1 MGRIPMGNFGNRG
14 PDPVQTTRIANPGTD
29 DLAAVGRLAG
39 TVGAIAEDRQQELRS
54 EDEALARAK
63 AANAL
68 WDHELQVRA
77 AADDVAERVATGEL
91 PYTEAE
97 AFYQE
102 RVGKIEAP
110 RVDGLGPAA
119 LEQLDGGVRRN
130 SEGGR
135 ITIAQTVGRA
145 KRADFRS
152 QFYTGLDSL
161 GKLASTPGADVD
173 AINAKADA
181 FAPLALQSELPPDQ
195 VSKALQDFKDKN
207 WTNHATGRY
216 IAGREDPAALAQ
228 LEHDLTAEDGYY
240 TTRLDTD
247 KRNALL
253 SQVMGGRVRLE
264 AKAQFDVD
272 KREAVAE
279 REVTWFRDQ
288 MVTGQEISA
297 ERWSEGLANVQGTG
311 QAEAFA
317 QTQRMATEILE
328 FRVRPF
334 AEQEAYLR
342 ALETQTN
349 TTPSDDPKRDQS
361 RLNTLR
367 SAFDASKKQA
377 QESPLSFYQNQ
388 TGQQIPPLDMASLA
402 GGDTSMVAAQLQSR
416 FAVLGSVRKSYG
428 PDVAM
433 NPWLPEEAAAVREFF
448 QKADDRGR
456 LAFLS
461 TLSGATPD
469 AAAFAG
475 ALKPVA
481 ADEPLFMAAG
491 MAKFRK
497 LTGPDGADVPTTIL
511 NGARILADKTAV
523 LPGDRALLQAFDAR
537 VGDALPAGSS
547 VRQRAFGVFQAVY
560 AGHGAA
566 TGVRHEDVGGT
577 IEADDDLADQAID
590 MAIGG
595 VTDYNGAK
603 VIRPYGMAEELFEDR
618 LSNGLRGAADT
629 SGLDAGVLEDMPL
642 QPVPGK
648 EGAYYLLNDGAVQL
662 DPKTRKPIVVNVQ

>member
-1 MGRIPMGNFGNRG
+1 MARIPMGNFGNRG
-14 PDPVQTTRIANPGTD
+14 PDPVQTTRIASPGTD
-29 DLAAVGRLAG
+29 DLTALGRLAG
-39 TVGAIAEDRQQELRS
+39 TVGAIADDRLQEQRS

-63 AANAL
+63 GANAL

-77 AADDVAERVATGEL
+77 AADDVAERVATGEI

-97 AFYQE
+97 ALYQE

-110 RVDGLGPAA
+110 RVEGLGPAA
-119 LEQLDGGVRRN
+119 AEQLGGGIRRN
-130 SEGGR
+130 TEGGR

-161 GKLASTPGADVD
+161 GKLASAPDADVD

-195 VSKALQDFKDKN
+195 VNKALQDFKDKN

-228 LEHDLTAEDGYY
+228 LEYDLTAEDGYY
-240 TTRLDTD
+240 TQRLDTD

-253 SQVMGGRVRLE
+253 SQVTGGRVRLE
-264 AKAQFDVD
+264 AKAQLEVD

-288 MVTGQEISA
+288 MVTGQEISP
-297 ERWSEGLANVQGTG
+297 ERWNEGFANVQGTS
-311 QAEAFA
+311 QAEALTQA
-317 QTQRMATEILE
+317 QRMATEILE

-342 ALETQTN
+342 ALETQTK
-349 TTPSDDPKRDQS
+349 TTPSDDPKRDLS

-388 TGQQIPPLDMASLA
+388 YGQQVAPLDLGSLA
-402 GGDTSMVAAQLQSR
+402 GGDTSKVAAQLQER

-448 QKADDRGR
+448 QKADDKGR

-469 AAAFAG
+469 ATAFA
-475 ALKPVA
+475 ASLKPVA

-491 MAKFRK
+491 MAQFRK
-497 LTGPDGADVPTTIL
+497 LKGPDGADVPTTIL

-523 LPGDRALLQAFDAR
+523 LPTDRTLLQVFDER
-537 VGDALPAGSS
+537 VGDALPAGST
-547 VRQRAFGVFQAVY
+547 VRQRAFGVFQAIY
-560 AGHGAA
+560 AGRGAA
-566 TGVRHEDVGGT
+566 KGVRHEDMGGT
-577 IEADDDLADQAID
+577 IEADDDLADEAVD
-590 MAIGG
+590 MAVGG
-595 VTDYNGAK
+595 VTEYNGAK
-603 VIRPYGMAEELFEDR
+603 VLRPYGMEEKLFEAR
-618 LSNGLRGAADT
+618 VSRGLSTAAQAT
-629 SGLDAGVLEDMPL
+629 GLDAGVLEDMPL
-642 QPVPGK
+642 SPVPGQD
-648 EGAYYLLNDGAVQL
+648 GAYHLLNDGAVQL
-662 DPKTRKPIVVNVQ
+662 DPKTRKPIVVTVQ